1 MRHNPGRGIMF
12 KIMDWFPVVFILFKV
27 VVLGAGMFFAVRW
40 HYEQDRKAQKGAVL
54 SAVGKISLALL
65 LALVG
70 LLSLTFMLARMLG
83 MDMAL

>member
-1 MRHNPGRGIMF
+1 MF

>member
-1 MRHNPGRGIMF
+1 
-12 KIMDWFPVVFILFKV
+12 MDWFPVVFILFKV

-65 LALVG
+65 LALMG
-70 LLSLTFMLARMLG
+70 LMSLTFMLARILG